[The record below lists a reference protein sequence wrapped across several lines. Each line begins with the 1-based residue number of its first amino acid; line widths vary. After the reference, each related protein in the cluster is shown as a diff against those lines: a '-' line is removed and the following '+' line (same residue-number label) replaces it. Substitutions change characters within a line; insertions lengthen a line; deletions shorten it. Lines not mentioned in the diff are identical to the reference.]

1 MGREPKG
8 RENEKEVITGRE
20 SVSQWGGGKGEE
32 YMNECTDRMRT
43 NLESEREEIK
53 VGESAFIRF

>member
-8 RENEKEVITGRE
+8 RENEKEVITERE

-43 NLESEREEIK
+43 NTESEREEI
-53 VGESAFIRF
+53 

>member
-8 RENEKEVITGRE
+8 RENEKEVTGRE

-43 NLESEREEIK
+43 NIESEREEIK
-53 VGESAFIRF
+53 VGETAFIRL